1 MSNFSNN
8 QPVIFIDNAP
18 PVPITPVAAP
28 FHAALVLQLG
38 QGNTD
43 NASDTAPVNN
53 YYIVN
58 RNNEIN
64 YINSGG
70 MAPAPMLHAT
80 FSNYGNIS
88 LGRVQQYLI
97 GSSGYHPTIGELRE
111 YLEPVVRNYEIR
123 LGNVDWAFFQ
133 NVVLP
138 LL

>member
-8 QPVIFIDNAP
+8 QPTVIDNAP
-18 PVPITPVAAP
+18 QVPIAPVAAS
-28 FHAALVLQLG
+28 FHAALVIQLG

-53 YYIVN
+53 YYIIN

-70 MAPAPMLHAT
+70 SAPAPMLNAT
-80 FSNYGNIS
+80 FSDYGNAS
-88 LGRVQQYLI
+88 LDRVQQYLI

>member
-8 QPVIFIDNAP
+8 QPVVIDNAP
-18 PVPITPVAAP
+18 PVPITPVATP

-38 QGNTD
+38 HGNTD
-43 NASDTAPVNN
+43 NASDTAPLNN
-53 YYIVN
+53 YYIEN
-58 RNNEIN
+58 RNNMIN
-64 YINSGG
+64 NYMNSGG

-88 LGRVQQYLI
+88 LGRVQQYLV
-97 GSSGYHPTIGELRE
+97 GKSGNHPTIGELRE

-133 NVVLP
+133 HVVLP